1 MLIANADRLKHH
13 FENLADV
20 KLFTAEQICTIID
33 TFSIE
38 IPEDTKMILPRD
50 KAKDV
55 VYTNLERLM
64 SFKTTK
70 KSRVIAEETIGGS
83 SDGT

>member
-1 MLIANADRLKHH
+1 MKITNGDKLIKH
-13 FENLADV
+13 FESVVDV
-20 KLFTAEQICTIID
+20 KLFTVPEIVQIIE
-33 TFSIE
+33 TFSLE
-38 IPEDTKMILPRD
+38 IPAGTKMILPRG

-83 SDGT
+83 ADGT

>member
-1 MLIANADRLKHH
+1 MKISNADKLKHH
-13 FENLADV
+13 FENLVDV

-38 IPEDTKMILPRD
+38 IPEDTKMILPRG

-55 VYTNLERLM
+55 IYTNLEKLM
-64 SFKTTK
+64 TFKTTK

-83 SDGT
+83 VNES

>member
-1 MLIANADRLKHH
+1 MRIVNADRLKHH
-13 FENLADV
+13 FENVVDV
-20 KLFTAEQICTIID
+20 KLFTPEQICTIID

-38 IPEDTKMILPRD
+38 IPEDTKMILPRG

-64 SFKTTK
+64 NFKTTK

-83 SDGT
+83 ADGT

>member
-1 MLIANADRLKHH
+1 MKITNADRLKHH
-13 FENLADV
+13 FENLVDV
-20 KLFTAEQICTIID
+20 KLFTPEQILTIID

-38 IPEDTKMILPRD
+38 IPENTKMILPRGE
-50 KAKDV
+50 AKDV

-83 SDGT
+83 ADGT